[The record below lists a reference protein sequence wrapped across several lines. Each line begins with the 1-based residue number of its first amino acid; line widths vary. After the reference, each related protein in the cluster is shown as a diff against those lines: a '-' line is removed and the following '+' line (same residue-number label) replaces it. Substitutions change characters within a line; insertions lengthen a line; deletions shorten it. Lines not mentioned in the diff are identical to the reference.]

1 MQEPS
6 KDSEPEMEV
15 TDRKAASL
23 LVQTTVL
30 FTPFMTFKVNGED
43 SRLVDLLCGAVRRK
57 FVVGH
62 PIKSYGVSRNQL
74 TLAFKARSP
83 HSSRRR

>member
-30 FTPFMTFKVNGED
+30 FTPFMTFKVNGE
-43 SRLVDLLCGAVRRK
+43 
-57 FVVGH
+57 
-62 PIKSYGVSRNQL
+62 
-74 TLAFKARSP
+74 
-83 HSSRRR
+83 